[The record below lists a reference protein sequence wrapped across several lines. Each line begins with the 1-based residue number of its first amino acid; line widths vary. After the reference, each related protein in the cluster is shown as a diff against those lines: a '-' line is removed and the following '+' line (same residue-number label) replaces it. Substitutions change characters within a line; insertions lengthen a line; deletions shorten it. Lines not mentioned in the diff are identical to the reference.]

1 MKLFDDTFVSEAPKC
16 VCCYSCMNQHR
27 LNGCDRCSTFLA
39 KFFPLNQKVKVT
51 KSVGAELKES
61 IVELFGAMGM
71 DSVLIENELKVTI
84 SSFAKDFLKMA
95 DELKTKEDIV
105 ELWHIDPIVAEK
117 LFNLFNEVVFGVL
130 DDAYNDNREESDSE
144 SDVIDESSDSD

>member
-1 MKLFDDTFVSEAPKC
+1 M
-16 VCCYSCMNQHR
+16 
-27 LNGCDRCSTFLA
+27 
-39 KFFPLNQKVKVT
+39 
-51 KSVGAELKES
+51 
-61 IVELFGAMGM
+61 ELFGAMGM